1 MSNSPNAQP
10 MRIAVIIPA
19 LDEEAAIGLVVREV
33 PTDFASE
40 VLVVDNGS
48 TDGTVEAARAAGARV
63 IHEPRRGYGAACLA
77 GVLGARDAD
86 VLAFLDG
93 DRSDDPAEMRA
104 VLRPILEG
112 RADLVIG
119 ARIPAEDGA
128 LTPHQRLGNRVVI
141 SLVRLLYGLRLSDI
155 GSFRAVRAEVL
166 RDLRMEHKT
175 YGWPVEMVVKA
186 ARKGYRVVNVPVNH
200 RKRIG
205 RSKVAGTLKGSL
217 LAGYH
222 LLFTTLRYAWRA

>member
-1 MSNSPNAQP
+1 VSNSPNARP
-10 MRIAVIIPA
+10 MRVAVVIPA
-19 LDEEAAIGLVVREV
+19 LDEEAAIGLVVKEV
-33 PTDFASE
+33 PGDFPCE

-48 TDGTVEAARAAGARV
+48 TDGTAEAARAAGARV

-77 GVLGARDAD
+77 GVMAAGSVD
-86 VLAFLDG
+86 VLVFLDG
-93 DRSDDPAEMRA
+93 DRSDDPSEMPA
-104 VLRPILEG
+104 ILQPILEG

-119 ARIPAEDGA
+119 ARVPVEDAA
-128 LTPHQRLGNRVVI
+128 LTPHQRLGNRLVV

-155 GSFRAVRAEVL
+155 GPFRAVRADVL
-166 RDLRMEHKT
+166 RDLRMEHQT
-175 YGWPVEMVVKA
+175 YGWPAEMVVKA
-186 ARKGYRVVNVPVNH
+186 ARKGYRVVNVPVSC

-222 LLFTTLRYAWRA
+222 LLFTTIRYAWRS